1 MPDWQCES
9 PRSQGK
15 LQEATKIVTEIRAEQ
30 RPETVMEAVA
40 SWTLSKE
47 REEGIKQAAP
57 AHVKSRDG
65 PGMASAEA
73 APVSQGEILQI
84 DSPPPNHGHVKL
96 VSFVGSEDEVC
107 PARGRADTVA
117 TSHVATAE
125 VVPSADPF
133 LQLLRALRMDDE
145 EDVAVFRVAGVRNT
159 RDLLELEEDD
169 LKHDDLML
177 MPLMTRKKL
186 QRFVS
191 QPMQE
196 KQKLVASSGAP
207 PASLPQRLTPRDV
220 SPARPRT
227 HHGAGV
233 ASAMLSSELDLEA
246 SEEKR
251 LATHKVLLRMEK
263 MEWKME
269 KLQTKMATDMEDLT
283 GKMTKALE
291 SLTALL
297 ADGGVQG
304 RM

>member
-1 MPDWQCES
+1 
-9 PRSQGK
+9 
-15 LQEATKIVTEIRAEQ
+15 
-30 RPETVMEAVA
+30 MEAVA

-107 PARGRADTVA
+107 PARGWADTVA

-191 QPMQE
+191 TGDDFLQVGHEAPLACSPLLSIPSESILHVGQMHPTNHPTR
-196 KQKLVASSGAP
+196 VAA
-207 PASLPQRLTPRDV
+207 
-220 SPARPRT
+220 
-227 HHGAGV
+227 
-233 ASAMLSSELDLEA
+233 
-246 SEEKR
+246 
-251 LATHKVLLRMEK
+251 
-263 MEWKME
+263 
-269 KLQTKMATDMEDLT
+269 
-283 GKMTKALE
+283 
-291 SLTALL
+291 
-297 ADGGVQG
+297 
-304 RM
+304 

>member
-1 MPDWQCES
+1 
-9 PRSQGK
+9 
-15 LQEATKIVTEIRAEQ
+15 
-30 RPETVMEAVA
+30 
-40 SWTLSKE
+40 
-47 REEGIKQAAP
+47 
-57 AHVKSRDG
+57 
-65 PGMASAEA
+65 
-73 APVSQGEILQI
+73 
-84 DSPPPNHGHVKL
+84 VKL

-107 PARGRADTVA
+107 PARGWADTVA

-220 SPARPRT
+220 SLARPRT

-269 KLQTKMATDMEDLT
+269 KLQTKMAKDVEDLT

-304 RM
+304 RT